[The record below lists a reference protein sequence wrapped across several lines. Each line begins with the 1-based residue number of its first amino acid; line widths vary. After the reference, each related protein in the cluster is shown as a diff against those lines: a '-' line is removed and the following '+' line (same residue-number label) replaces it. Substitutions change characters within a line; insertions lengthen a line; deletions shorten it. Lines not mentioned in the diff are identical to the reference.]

1 MGASSIN
8 FIDLGNPGKHIA
20 MIQNLSGYLALFL
33 IMVAT
38 FELLTERSWRRMII
52 ALAVQYLAVF
62 LLTLQSWSLGLSA
75 VKLVS
80 GWMALAILSASQ
92 PAGEITQTGAAPR
105 GRIFRLAATIL
116 VWILVISVTPS
127 IQSWLPLVSPLIWS
141 GLILMGM
148 GLLQLGMTHQPVRV
162 VVGLLTLFS
171 GYEVLYAAIENAV
184 LVAGLL
190 AVVTLGIA
198 SIGAYLIVAPSM
210 ESQE

>member
-1 MGASSIN
+1 
-8 FIDLGNPGKHIA
+8 
-20 MIQNLSGYLALFL
+20 MIL
-33 IMVAT
+33 
-38 FELLTERSWRRMII
+38 

-75 VKLVS
+75 VKLVA

-92 PAGEITQTGAAPR
+92 PSDDLSESGAAPR
-105 GRIFRLAATIL
+105 GRFFRLAAAIMI
-116 VWILVISVTPS
+116 WSLVISVSPS
-127 IQSWLPLVSPLIWS
+127 IQEWLPLDSSLIWS

-148 GLLQLGMTHQPVRV
+148 GLLQLGMSTRPIRV
-162 VVGLLTLFS
+162 IVGLLTLFS
-171 GYEVLYAAIENAV
+171 GFEVLYAAIENAV

-210 ESQE
+210 EEQP

>member
-1 MGASSIN
+1 
-8 FIDLGNPGKHIA
+8 
-20 MIQNLSGYLALFL
+20 MIQNLTGYLALFL

-62 LLTLQSWSLGLSA
+62 LLTLHSWSLGLSA

-92 PAGEITQTGAAPR
+92 PAAEITQTGAAPR
-105 GRIFRLAATIL
+105 GRFFRLAATIL
-116 VWILVISVTPS
+116 VWSLVISVTPS
-127 IQSWLPLVSPLIWS
+127 IQSWLPLESSLIWS

-162 VVGLLTLFS
+162 IVGLLTLFS
-171 GYEVLYAAIENAV
+171 GYEILYAAIENAV